1 MKILSVCHMFPNR
14 INPNTGVFVKE
25 RLKFVTMKCD
35 LTMLAPVPAFP
46 FMDYT
51 SKYGGLS
58 GLEERE
64 RFDGLSVY
72 HPRYFMI
79 PKYFKFLDAFFYGRS
94 IASYIEGMFEHFD
107 YDLLDFHWV
116 YPDAIGGLQWARK
129 LGKKTVVTVRGNEA
143 IYYFGKTL
151 MRRIIQKRLSEFDH
165 VIAVSSDLKNKILSE
180 YGVEESRISVVPNG
194 IDTSKFYRMD
204 RSEALEKCHLDGNKR
219 YILTVSRL
227 SSEKGIEFL
236 LRAFKNTKC
245 SEIELIIIGD
255 GPLKADLV
263 ATCVELGIDDR
274 VHFLG
279 TIGHADIRAWYNAVD
294 VFCLPSLWEGCPN
307 VIIEALA
314 CGIPVV
320 ASQVGGIPDLV
331 PGNDYGILVPPGDA
345 NILAGA
351 LTNAFDGYWD
361 RKKISEYGSANSW
374 KDVADRVIDIYERVL
389 S

>member
-1 MKILSVCHMFPNR
+1 MGLIPRNF
-14 INPNTGVFVKE
+14 IGWTGV
-25 RLKFVTMKCD
+25 R
-35 LTMLAPVPAFP
+35 
-46 FMDYT
+46 
-51 SKYGGLS
+51 
-58 GLEERE
+58 
-64 RFDGLSVY
+64 
-72 HPRYFMI
+72 
-79 PKYFKFLDAFFYGRS
+79 
-94 IASYIEGMFEHFD
+94 
-107 YDLLDFHWV
+107 
-116 YPDAIGGLQWARK
+116 
-129 LGKKTVVTVRGNEA
+129 
-143 IYYFGKTL
+143 
-151 MRRIIQKRLSEFDH
+151 
-165 VIAVSSDLKNKILSE
+165 
-180 YGVEESRISVVPNG
+180 
-194 IDTSKFYRMD
+194 
-204 RSEALEKCHLDGNKR
+204 ALEKCHLDGNKR

-279 TIGHADIRAWYNAVD
+279 TVGHADVRAWYNAVD

-307 VIIEALA
+307 VVIEALA

-345 NILAGA
+345 DILAGA
-351 LTNAFDGYWD
+351 LTNALDGYWN